1 MSKAIYPI
9 ISKII
14 TLIYIIFILIII
26 KINTELNIYIYLRVL
41 PMFLKITKIIIYI
54 FAIFF
59 LRKRHKV
66 PHGHPWSSSY
76 KRLCS
81 SSHSRNNKIFGIF
94 LFIVQGLWPMRGQ
107 QAKGKEAHQIRLPQC
122 VSIFGISLIPH
133 QKLMKKLRS
142 VNPKWSNLSL
152 QLM

>member
-59 LRKRHKV
+59 
-66 PHGHPWSSSY
+66 
-76 KRLCS
+76 
-81 SSHSRNNKIFGIF
+81 F
-94 LFIVQGLWPMRGQ
+94 
-107 QAKGKEAHQIRLPQC
+107 
-122 VSIFGISLIPH
+122 
-133 QKLMKKLRS
+133 KK
-142 VNPKWSNLSL
+142 KT
-152 QLM
+152 